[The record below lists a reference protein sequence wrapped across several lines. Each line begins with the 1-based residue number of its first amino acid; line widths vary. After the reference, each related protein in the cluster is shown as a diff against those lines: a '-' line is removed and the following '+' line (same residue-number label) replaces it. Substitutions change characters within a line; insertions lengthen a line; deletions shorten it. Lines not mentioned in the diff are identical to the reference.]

1 MNNQLIEEFIVF
13 IRKEVSVI
21 DDLISVGLTKQ
32 KTLIANNIEQLNII
46 LNEEN
51 ALIADFNRLESGR
64 YQIQEQLASFYNMTA
79 SAATATGL
87 TPKIKSDYNKLAADL
102 EEVITQLNKAV
113 TRLREVNRH
122 NDELV
127 GFSLDYLDYLRT
139 IYEGDVAGVYSCN
152 GQPTDGRTYLNGLKM
167 LDWKV

>member
-1 MNNQLIEEFIVF
+1 MNIQIIKEFIVF
-13 IRKEVSVI
+13 IRKEINVV
-21 DDLISVGLTKQ
+21 DELISVGLAKQ
-32 KTLIANNIEQLNII
+32 KSIIANDIEKLNSV

-51 ALIADFNRLESGR
+51 ALIAAFNRFENGR
-64 YQIQEQLASFYNMTA
+64 YQIQGQLASFYNMTA
-79 SAATATGL
+79 EAATAAEL
-87 TPKIKSDYNKLAADL
+87 TKRIKQDYNKLAIDL
-102 EEVITQLNKAV
+102 DEVIKQLNQAV

-127 GFSLDYLDYLRT
+127 GFSLDSLDYLRT

-152 GQPTDGRTYLNGLKM
+152 GQPTDGRTYSTGVKM